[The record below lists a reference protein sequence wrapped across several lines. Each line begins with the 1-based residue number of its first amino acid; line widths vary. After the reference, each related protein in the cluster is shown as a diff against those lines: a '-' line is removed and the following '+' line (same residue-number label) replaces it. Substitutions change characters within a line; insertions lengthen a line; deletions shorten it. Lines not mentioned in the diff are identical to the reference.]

1 MIEYL
6 EGDIFKSPAQVIVNA
21 VNTVGVMGKGIA
33 LEFKK
38 RYPKMFESYQKACD
52 KKTFKMGRL
61 MLCHETDHLLLLFPT
76 KENWRFPSKI
86 EYIEQGLAN
95 FVNNYAKLNINSV
108 AFPKLGCGNGELDW
122 QTVRPVMEKYL
133 KPLPIDIYI
142 YLKTVDSI
150 PEHKQTLQM
159 QNWLRQNA
167 KDMSFVGL
175 KEDISNLTLM
185 FPFEF
190 EYKNQTVKAKYSNG
204 MIFELQGQILNLK
217 EDEFFEFWDNFR
229 QKKLI
234 KLVDL
239 DERFILLCQMLS
251 SLGYLSQTNIL
262 NKQTQ
267 KMESGFQLNEGL
279 GRNFYYKDDENG
291 I

>member
-1 MIEYL
+1 
-6 EGDIFKSPAQVIVNA
+6 
-21 VNTVGVMGKGIA
+21 
-33 LEFKK
+33 
-38 RYPKMFESYQKACD
+38 
-52 KKTFKMGRL
+52 
-61 MLCHETDHLLLLFPT
+61 
-76 KENWRFPSKI
+76 
-86 EYIEQGLAN
+86 
-95 FVNNYAKLNINSV
+95 
-108 AFPKLGCGNGELDW
+108 
-122 QTVRPVMEKYL
+122 MEKYL

-150 PEHKQTLQM
+150 PEHKQTVQM

-204 MIFELQGQILNLK
+204 MIFELQGEILNLK